1 MAVARAEPENKE
13 LRKELWAM
21 GECKPGTYP
30 LVVDMKKKVV
40 YQGDDLQLMM
50 DNNEFAT
57 ALSEYVEA

>member
-1 MAVARAEPENKE
+1 
-13 LRKELWAM
+13 M

-40 YQGDDLQLMM
+40 FQGDDLQLMM